1 MIRLEG
7 NSSKRSIEVVAAE
20 QLSIWLARATTEG
33 RVALNSLRTS
43 TTETN
48 DLAESFRRAIE
59 ECRLE
64 NLMETS
70 FSVVG
75 DTREMH
81 PIVRDEVYR
90 VGYEAI
96 RNACVHSQASKLR
109 VTLTYSDEL
118 SVDVADDGLG
128 MDPLI
133 AARGKEGHFGLQGMR
148 ERAARIA
155 GKLTV
160 TSSLEAGT
168 QVKLVVPGKIVY
180 RKTASDGQ

>member
-1 MIRLEG
+1 
-7 NSSKRSIEVVAAE
+7 
-20 QLSIWLARATTEG
+20 
-33 RVALNSLRTS
+33 LRTS

-64 NLMETS
+64 NSMETS

-75 DTREMH
+75 DTRDMH

-96 RNACVHSQASKLR
+96 RNACAHSQASRLQ
-109 VTLTYSDEL
+109 VTLTYADEL
-118 SVDVADDGLG
+118 GVDVADNGIG
-128 MDPLI
+128 MDSLV
-133 AARGKEGHFGLQGMR
+133 AERGKEGHFGLQGMR

-160 TSSLEAGT
+160 NSSPESGT
-168 QVKLVVPGKIVY
+168 QVKLVVPGKIIY
-180 RKTASDGQ
+180 RKTASYNH